1 MESGRKALSRVRRI
15 IVKIG
20 SNALADHPELI
31 PNIAAEV
38 AQLTQKGVSFVIVS
52 SGAVA
57 LGWRRLGWRRRP
69 RETSKL
75 RAAAAAGQSVLMARY
90 AEAFEAHGMRV
101 AQVLLTHS
109 DLSKRGSLN
118 NARACFGELLDVG
131 AVPIVNEN
139 DTVSNAEIRFGDN
152 DQLAAMVTPLVG
164 ADLLVLLSNV
174 PGVLDAT
181 GQRISVFE
189 SAAEVVERR
198 AEEGAQGTGGI
209 VSKVEAARKAC
220 RSGARA
226 VIAYAHEPRVLHQL
240 VEGEDTG
247 TLFEPRG
254 NALRARKHWIA
265 YTLRPRGTLVVDLG
279 AVAALQTGKKSLL
292 PIGVLG
298 VRGQFDPGDAVRL
311 VGPGGEE
318 VARGLSRLSSVEA
331 ARIAGASRD
340 APPPIDPKDAE
351 ARDPLAVIVHK
362 DDLVLMD

>member
-1 MESGRKALSRVRRI
+1 MESGRKALSRARRI

-38 AQLTQKGVSFVIVS
+38 AELTRKGVSFVIVS

-57 LGWRRLGWRRRP
+57 LGWRKLGYRRRP
-69 RETSKL
+69 KETAKL
-75 RAAAAAGQSVLMARY
+75 RASAAAGQSLLMNRY
-90 AEAFEAHGMRV
+90 DEAFGAHGLGV

-109 DLSKRGSLN
+109 DLSKRTSLN
-118 NARACFGELLDVG
+118 NARDSFSELLDAG
-131 AVPIVNEN
+131 AIPIVNEN

-152 DQLAAMVTPLVG
+152 DQLAAMVTPLIG

-174 PGVLDAT
+174 EGVLDET
-181 GQRISVFE
+181 GQRISIFDA
-189 SAAEVVERR
+189 AAEVFQHR
-198 AEEGAQGTGGI
+198 ALEGAQGTGGI

-226 VIAYAHEPRVLHQL
+226 IIAFAHAPRVLSQL

-265 YTLRPRGTLVVDLG
+265 YTLRPRGTLVIDEG
-279 AVAALQTGKKSLL
+279 AVQALQSGKKSLL

-311 VGPGGEE
+311 VSPQGTE
-318 VARGLSRLSSVEA
+318 VARGLTRLSSLEA
-331 ARIAGASRD
+331 ARVAGASRD
-340 APPPIDPKDAE
+340 APPSETK
-351 ARDPLAVIVHK
+351 DPLAVIVHK

>member
-1 MESGRKALSRVRRI
+1 MEAGRKALSRVRRV

-20 SNALADHPELI
+20 SNALADNDELI

-38 AQLTQKGVSFVIVS
+38 ADLAKKGVSVVIVS

-57 LGWRRLGWRRRP
+57 LGWRKLGYRKRP
-69 RETSKL
+69 RETAKL
-75 RAAAAAGQSVLMARY
+75 RASAAAGQSILMNRY
-90 AEAFEAHGMRV
+90 AEAFGAHDLGV

-109 DLSKRGSLN
+109 DLSKRTSLN
-118 NARACFGELLDVG
+118 NARASFGALLEAG

-139 DTVSNAEIRFGDN
+139 DTVSNAELRFGDN
-152 DQLAAMVTPLVG
+152 DQLAAMVTPLVN

-174 PGVLDAT
+174 EGVLDEA
-181 GQRISVFE
+181 GRRISIFD
-189 SAAEVVERR
+189 AGAEVFQHR
-198 AEEGAQGTGGI
+198 ADEGAQGTGGI

-226 VIAYAHEPRVLHQL
+226 VIAQAHTPRVLHQL
-240 VEGEDTG
+240 IEGHDTG

-265 YTLRPRGTLVVDLG
+265 YTLRPRGVLVVDDG
-279 AVAALQTGKKSLL
+279 AVTALQSGKKSLL

-311 VGPGGEE
+311 VGPRGEE

-331 ARIAGASRD
+331 ARVVGVSRD
-340 APPPIDPKDAE
+340 VPPSLDEVKE
-351 ARDPLAVIVHK
+351 PLAVIVHK

>member
-1 MESGRKALSRVRRI
+1 MESGRKALSRARRI

-20 SNALADHPELI
+20 SNALADHPDLI

-38 AQLTQKGVSFVIVS
+38 AELTQRGIAFVIVS

-57 LGWRRLGWRRRP
+57 LGWRKLGYRRRP
-69 RETSKL
+69 KETAKL
-75 RAAAAAGQSVLMARY
+75 RASAAAGQSLLMNRY
-90 AEAFEAHGMRV
+90 AEAFGAHGLGV

-109 DLSKRGSLN
+109 DLSKRTSLN
-118 NARACFGELLDVG
+118 NARDSFSELLDVG

-152 DQLAAMVTPLVG
+152 DQLAAMVTPLIG

-174 PGVLDAT
+174 EGVLDEGGRRVSIFDA
-181 GQRISVFE
+181 
-189 SAAEVVERR
+189 AAEVFQHR
-198 AEEGAQGTGGI
+198 ALEGAQGTGGI

-226 VIAYAHEPRVLHQL
+226 VIAFAHAPRVLHQL
-240 VEGEDTG
+240 VDGEDTG

-265 YTLRPRGTLVVDLG
+265 YTLRPRGTLVIDDG
-279 AVAALQTGKKSLL
+279 AVHALQSGKKSLL

-311 VGPGGEE
+311 VSPQGTE
-318 VARGLSRLSSVEA
+318 VARGLSRLSSLEA
-331 ARIAGASRD
+331 ARVAGASRD
-340 APPPIDPKDAE
+340 APPSDTK
-351 ARDPLAVIVHK
+351 DPLAVIVHK

>member
-1 MESGRKALSRVRRI
+1 MESGRKALGRARRI

-31 PNIAAEV
+31 PAIAAEV
-38 AQLTQKGVSFVIVS
+38 ADLTRKGVSFVIVS

-57 LGWRRLGWRRRP
+57 LGWRRLGYRRRP
-69 RETSKL
+69 RETAKL
-75 RAAAAAGQSVLMARY
+75 RAAAAAGQSVLMNRY
-90 AEAFEAHGMRV
+90 AEAFGTHDLGV

-109 DLSKRGSLN
+109 DLSKRTSLN
-118 NARACFGELLDVG
+118 NARASFGALLEAG
-131 AVPIVNEN
+131 AIPIVNEN

-174 PGVLDAT
+174 DGVLDEQ
-181 GQRISVFE
+181 GERVSVFDP
-189 SAAEVVERR
+189 AAEVFQHR
-198 AEEGAQGTGGI
+198 AAEGAQGTGGM

-226 VIAYAHEPRVLHQL
+226 VIAQAQAPMVLHRL
-240 VEGEDTG
+240 VDGEDVG
-247 TLFEPRG
+247 TLFEPLG

-265 YTLRPRGTLVVDLG
+265 YTLRPRGTVVVDQG
-279 AVAALQTGKKSLL
+279 AVLALQSGKKSLL

-311 VGPGGEE
+311 VGPNGEE
-318 VARGLSRLSSVEA
+318 VARGLSRMSSLEA
-331 ARIAGASRD
+331 ARVAGACRD
-340 APPPIDPKDAE
+340 VVQPIDTPELPAM
-351 ARDPLAVIVHK
+351 VIVHK
-362 DDLVLMD
+362 DDLVLMT

>member
-1 MESGRKALSRVRRI
+1 MESERKALSRARRI

-31 PNIAAEV
+31 ENIAAEV
-38 AQLTQKGVSFVIVS
+38 AELTQKGASFVIVS

-57 LGWRRLGWRRRP
+57 LGWRRLGYRRRP
-69 RETSKL
+69 RETAQL
-75 RAAAAAGQSVLMARY
+75 QAAAAAGQGVLMNRY
-90 AEAFEAHGMRV
+90 AEAFGAHGLGV

-109 DLSKRGSLN
+109 DLSKRSSLN
-118 NARACFGELLDVG
+118 NARAAFGALLDAG

-139 DTVSNAEIRFGDN
+139 DTVSTDEIRFGDN
-152 DQLAAMVTPLVG
+152 DQLAAMVTPLIG

-174 PGVLDAT
+174 EGVLDEA
-181 GQRISVFE
+181 GARIPVFD
-189 SAAEVVERR
+189 AQAEVFQHR

-209 VSKVEAARKAC
+209 ASKVEAARKAC

-226 VIAYAHEPRVLHQL
+226 VIAYAHAPRVLHQII
-240 VEGEDTG
+240 GGDDTG

-265 YTLRPRGTLVVDLG
+265 YTLRPRGTLVVDQG

-298 VRGQFDPGDAVRL
+298 VRGQFNPGDAVRL
-311 VGPGGEE
+311 VGPSNEE
-318 VARGLSRLSSVEA
+318 VARGLSRVSSAEA
-331 ARIAGASRD
+331 TRVAGVSRD
-340 APPPIDPKDAE
+340 AARSDDAKE
-351 ARDPLAVIVHK
+351 QLEVIVHK

>member
-1 MESGRKALSRVRRI
+1 MESGRKALGRARRI

-38 AQLTQKGVSFVIVS
+38 ASLTQKGISFVIVS

-57 LGWRRLGWRRRP
+57 LGWRKLGYRRRP
-69 RETSKL
+69 HETAKL
-75 RAAAAAGQSVLMARY
+75 RASAAAGQSILMNRY
-90 AEAFEAHGMRV
+90 AEAFDMHGLGV

-109 DLSKRGSLN
+109 DLSKRTSLN
-118 NARACFGELLDVG
+118 NARASFGALLDAG
-131 AVPIVNEN
+131 AIPIVNEN
-139 DTVSNAEIRFGDN
+139 DTVSNAELRFGDN
-152 DQLAAMVTPLVG
+152 DQLAAMVTPLIG

-174 PGVLDAT
+174 EGVLDPD
-181 GQRISVFE
+181 GRRISVFDA
-189 SAAEVVERR
+189 SAEVFQHR
-198 AEEGAQGTGGI
+198 AEQGAQGTGGI

-226 VIAYAHEPRVLHQL
+226 VIARAHVPRVLHQL

-247 TLFEPRG
+247 TLFEPLG

-265 YTLRPRGTLVVDLG
+265 YTLRPRGTVIVDQG
-279 AVAALQTGKKSLL
+279 AVTALQSGKKSLL

-298 VRGQFDPGDAVRL
+298 VRGQFEPGDAVRL
-311 VGPGGEE
+311 VGPQGDE
-318 VARGLSRLSSVEA
+318 VARGLSRMSSLEA

-340 APPPIDPKDAE
+340 APPALDENEKQPA
-351 ARDPLAVIVHK
+351 LVIVHK

>member
-20 SNALADHPELI
+20 SNALAEHPELI

-38 AQLTQKGVSFVIVS
+38 AGLTRQGISFVIVS

-57 LGWRRLGWRRRP
+57 LGWRKLGYRRRP
-69 RETSKL
+69 HETAKL
-75 RAAAAAGQSVLMARY
+75 RASAAAGQSILMSRY
-90 AEAFEAHGMRV
+90 AEAFAVHELAV

-109 DLSKRGSLN
+109 DLSKRSSLN
-118 NARACFGELLDVG
+118 NARASFSALLEAG

-139 DTVSNAEIRFGDN
+139 DTVSNAELRFGDN
-152 DQLAAMVTPLVG
+152 DQLAAMVTPLIG

-174 PGVLDAT
+174 EGVLDEA
-181 GQRISVFE
+181 GQRISIFDAATQVFQH
-189 SAAEVVERR
+189 R

-226 VIAYAHEPRVLHQL
+226 VIARAQTPRVLHQL

-247 TLFEPRG
+247 TLFEPLG

-265 YTLRPRGTLVVDLG
+265 YTLRPRGTLVVDQG
-279 AVAALQTGKKSLL
+279 AVVALQSGKKSLL

-311 VGPGGEE
+311 VGPQGEE
-318 VARGLSRLSSVEA
+318 VARGLSRMSSLEA
-331 ARIAGASRD
+331 ARVAGASRD
-340 APPPIDPKDAE
+340 APPSPDEKQPVE
-351 ARDPLAVIVHK
+351 VIVHK

>member
-1 MESGRKALSRVRRI
+1 MESGRKALSRARRI

-20 SNALADHPELI
+20 SNALADHPQLI
-31 PNIAAEV
+31 PDIAAEV
-38 AQLTQKGVSFVIVS
+38 AELTRKGVSFVIVS

-57 LGWRRLGWRRRP
+57 LGWRKLGYRRRP
-69 RETSKL
+69 KETAKL
-75 RAAAAAGQSVLMARY
+75 RASAAAGQSLLMNRY
-90 AEAFEAHGMRV
+90 AEAFGAHGLGV

-109 DLSKRGSLN
+109 DLSKRTSLN
-118 NARACFGELLDVG
+118 NARDSFSALLDVG

-152 DQLAAMVTPLVG
+152 DQLAAMVTPLIG

-174 PGVLDAT
+174 EGVLDEA
-181 GQRISVFE
+181 GQRISIFDE
-189 SAAEVVERR
+189 SAGEVFQHRTL
-198 AEEGAQGTGGI
+198 EGAQGTGGI

-226 VIAYAHEPRVLHQL
+226 IIAFAHAPRVLHQL

-265 YTLRPRGTLVVDLG
+265 YTLRPRGTLVIDEG
-279 AVAALQTGKKSLL
+279 AVLALQSGKKSLL

-298 VRGQFDPGDAVRL
+298 VRGQFEPGDAVRL
-311 VGPGGEE
+311 VAPRGTE
-318 VARGLSRLSSVEA
+318 VARGLTRLSSLEA
-331 ARIAGASRD
+331 ARVAGASRD
-340 APPPIDPKDAE
+340 APPSDAK
-351 ARDPLAVIVHK
+351 DPLAVIVHK

>member
-1 MESGRKALSRVRRI
+1 MESGRKALGRARRI

-31 PNIAAEV
+31 ENIATEV
-38 AQLTQKGVSFVIVS
+38 AELTRHGASFVIVS

-57 LGWRRLGWRRRP
+57 LGWRRLGYRRRP
-69 RETSKL
+69 RETAQL
-75 RAAAAAGQSVLMARY
+75 QAAAAAGQGVLMNRY
-90 AEAFEAHGMRV
+90 AEAFGAHGLGV

-118 NARACFGELLDVG
+118 NARAAFGALLDAR

-139 DTVSNAEIRFGDN
+139 DTVSTDEIRFGDN
-152 DQLAAMVTPLVG
+152 DQLAAMVTPLIG

-174 PGVLDAT
+174 EGVLDEH
-181 GQRISVFE
+181 GERISLFDAHEVFQHR
-189 SAAEVVERR
+189 AA
-198 AEEGAQGTGGI
+198 EGAQGTGGI

-226 VIAYAHEPRVLHQL
+226 VIAYAHAPRVLHQI
-240 VEGEDTG
+240 VGGEDTG

-265 YTLRPRGTLVVDLG
+265 YTLRPRGTLVVDQG
-279 AVAALQTGKKSLL
+279 AVAALQSGKKSLL

-318 VARGLSRLSSVEA
+318 VARGLSRMSSAEA
-331 ARIAGASRD
+331 ARVSGASRD
-340 APPPIDPKDAE
+340 TAPSADNGK
-351 ARDPLAVIVHK
+351 DPLEVIVHK

>member
-1 MESGRKALSRVRRI
+1 MESGRKALSRARRI

-20 SNALADHPELI
+20 SSALADNPELI
-31 PNIAAEV
+31 ANIAAEV
-38 AQLTQKGVSFVIVS
+38 ADLTRKGLSFVIVS

-57 LGWRRLGWRRRP
+57 FGWRRLGYRRRP
-69 RETSKL
+69 HETAKL
-75 RAAAAAGQSVLMARY
+75 RAAAAAGQSILMNRY
-90 AEAFEAHGMRV
+90 AEAFGVHELGV

-109 DLSKRGSLN
+109 DLSKRTSLN
-118 NARACFGELLDVG
+118 NARASFGALLEAG
-131 AVPIVNEN
+131 AIPIVNEN
-139 DTVSNAEIRFGDN
+139 DTVSNAELRFGDN
-152 DQLAAMVTPLVG
+152 DQLAAMVTPLIG

-174 PGVLDAT
+174 EGVLDPS
-181 GQRISVFE
+181 GRRISIFDA
-189 SAAEVVERR
+189 AAEVFQHR

-226 VIAYAHEPRVLHQL
+226 VIAQAHMPRVLHQL

-265 YTLRPRGTLVVDLG
+265 YTLRPRGTLIVDQG

-292 PIGVLG
+292 QIGVLG

-311 VGPGGEE
+311 VGPTGEE
-318 VARGLSRLSSVEA
+318 VARGLSKMSSVEA
-331 ARIAGASRD
+331 ARIAGSSRD
-340 APPPIDPKDAE
+340 KPPSPDDEKEPV
-351 ARDPLAVIVHK
+351 AVIVHK

>member
-1 MESGRKALSRVRRI
+1 MESGRKALSRARRI

-38 AQLTQKGVSFVIVS
+38 AELTHKGVSFVIVS

-57 LGWRRLGWRRRP
+57 LGWRKLGYRRRP
-69 RETSKL
+69 HETGKL
-75 RAAAAAGQSVLMARY
+75 RASAAAGQCILMNRY
-90 AEAFEAHGMRV
+90 AEAFGVHGLGV

-109 DLSKRGSLN
+109 DLSKRTSLN
-118 NARACFGELLDVG
+118 NARASFSALFEAG
-131 AVPIVNEN
+131 AIPIVNEN
-139 DTVSNAEIRFGDN
+139 DTVSNAELRFGDN
-152 DQLAAMVTPLVG
+152 DQLAAMVTPLIG

-174 PGVLDAT
+174 EGVLDAS
-181 GQRISVFE
+181 GQRISMFDA
-189 SAAEVVERR
+189 AAEVFQHR

-220 RSGARA
+220 RSGARS
-226 VIAYAHEPRVLHQL
+226 VIARAYTPRVISQL
-240 VEGEDTG
+240 VEGEDIG
-247 TLFEPRG
+247 TLFEPLG

-265 YTLRPRGTLVVDLG
+265 YTLRPRGTLVVDQG
-279 AVAALQTGKKSLL
+279 AVVALQTGKKSLL

-311 VGPGGEE
+311 VGPQGEE
-318 VARGLSRLSSVEA
+318 VARGLSRMSSLEA
-331 ARIAGASRD
+331 ARVAGASRD
-340 APPPIDPKDAE
+340 APPSLDEKQPVE
-351 ARDPLAVIVHK
+351 VIVHK

>member
-1 MESGRKALSRVRRI
+1 MESGRKALSRARRI

-38 AQLTQKGVSFVIVS
+38 AELTRKGVSFVIVS

-57 LGWRRLGWRRRP
+57 LGWRKLGYRRRP
-69 RETSKL
+69 KETAQL
-75 RAAAAAGQSVLMARY
+75 RASAAAGQSLLMNRY
-90 AEAFEAHGMRV
+90 AEAFGVHGLAV

-109 DLSKRGSLN
+109 DLSKRTSLN
-118 NARACFGELLDVG
+118 NARDSFSALLDAG

-139 DTVSNAEIRFGDN
+139 DTVSNAEIKFGDN
-152 DQLAAMVTPLVG
+152 DQLAAMVTPLIG

-174 PGVLDAT
+174 PGVLDEQ
-181 GQRISVFE
+181 GQRIPHFDG
-189 SAAEVVERR
+189 AAEVFQHQ
-198 AEEGAQGTGGI
+198 ALEGAQGTGGI
-209 VSKVEAARKAC
+209 VSKVEAARKAS

-226 VIAYAHEPRVLHQL
+226 IIAFAHEPRVLHQL

-247 TLFEPRG
+247 TLFEPRA

-265 YTLRPRGTLVVDLG
+265 YTLRPRGTLVIDDG
-279 AVAALQTGKKSLL
+279 AVQAMQSGKKSLL

-311 VGPGGEE
+311 VSPQGVE
-318 VARGLSRLSSVEA
+318 VARGLSRMSSVEA
-331 ARIAGASRD
+331 ARVSGVSRD
-340 APPPIDPKDAE
+340 APPSDTK
-351 ARDPLAVIVHK
+351 DPLAVIVHK

>member
-1 MESGRKALSRVRRI
+1 MDSGRKALGKARRI

-31 PNIAAEV
+31 PAIAAEV
-38 AQLTQKGVSFVIVS
+38 ADLMLKGVSFVIVS

-57 LGWRRLGWRRRP
+57 LGWRRLGYRRRP
-69 RETSKL
+69 RETAKL
-75 RAAAAAGQSVLMARY
+75 RAAAAAGQSVLMNRY
-90 AEAFEAHGMRV
+90 AEAFGTHELGV

-109 DLSKRGSLN
+109 DLSKRSSLN
-118 NARACFGELLDVG
+118 NARASFGALLEAG

-152 DQLAAMVTPLVG
+152 DQLSAMVTPLVG

-174 PGVLDAT
+174 DGVLDAG
-181 GQRISVFE
+181 GQRISVFD
-189 SAAEVVERR
+189 AGAEVFQHR
-198 AEEGAQGTGGI
+198 AADGAQGTGGM

-226 VIAYAHEPRVLHQL
+226 VIAQAHAPQVLHRL
-240 VEGEDTG
+240 IDGEDVG
-247 TLFEPRG
+247 TLFEPLG

-265 YTLRPRGTLVVDLG
+265 YTLRPRGTLVVDPG
-279 AVAALQTGKKSLL
+279 AVLALQSGKKSLL

-311 VGPGGEE
+311 VGPNGEE
-318 VARGLSRLSSVEA
+318 IARGLSRLSSLEA
-331 ARIAGASRD
+331 ARIAGVRD
-340 APPPIDPKDAE
+340 VAQPVDTKE
-351 ARDPLAVIVHK
+351 LSTVVVVHK
-362 DDLVLMD
+362 DDLVLMS

>member
-1 MESGRKALSRVRRI
+1 MESGRKALSRARRI

-20 SNALADHPELI
+20 SNALADHPDLI

-38 AQLTQKGVSFVIVS
+38 AELAQKGISFVIVS

-57 LGWRRLGWRRRP
+57 LGWRKLGYRRRP
-69 RETSKL
+69 KETAKL
-75 RAAAAAGQSVLMARY
+75 RASAAAGQSLLMNRY
-90 AEAFEAHGMRV
+90 ADAFGAHGLGV

-109 DLSKRGSLN
+109 DLSKRTSLN
-118 NARACFGELLDVG
+118 NARDSFSELLDVG
-131 AVPIVNEN
+131 AIPIVNEN

-152 DQLAAMVTPLVG
+152 DQLAAMVTPLIG
-164 ADLLVLLSNV
+164 ADVLVLLSNV
-174 PGVLDAT
+174 QGVLDSD
-181 GQRISVFE
+181 GQRISTFDA
-189 SAAEVVERR
+189 AAEVFQHR
-198 AEEGAQGTGGI
+198 ALEGAQGTGGI

-226 VIAYAHEPRVLHQL
+226 IIAFAHEPRVLHQL
-240 VEGEDTG
+240 VEGEDIG

-265 YTLRPRGTLVVDLG
+265 YTLRPRGTLVIDDG
-279 AVAALQTGKKSLL
+279 AVHALQSGKKSLL

-311 VGPGGEE
+311 VGPQGAE
-318 VARGLSRLSSVEA
+318 VARGLSRLSSLEA
-331 ARIAGASRD
+331 ARVAGASRD
-340 APPPIDPKDAE
+340 APPTDLKDPV
-351 ARDPLAVIVHK
+351 AVIVHK